1 MEELLDTIIE
11 EELKQETGNG
21 SFLEHQEKP
30 EEKSIKK
37 IIVPTTLAEIYSF
50 SSVCAN
56 CNNKNYTVHNK
67 DNFIMCSNCKH
78 ISNIDIETS
87 TRKDMSIT
95 NNTTTQTKKITHFNT
110 WIADLNGQTNTTIP
124 ENIIE
129 CIYRELV
136 SMSILDKSYD
146 ILCVKAINSETI
158 RYILKKNKYNKYYSY
173 IPFIITQL
181 LTKNKILETDENKEY
196 LESKKIDSQ
205 NNEEIINID
214 DEFISRTLFDIV
226 LKLYERNIR
235 IRDNNTRLSS
245 STFFIKKIMQLIGK
259 ESLAN
264 NIGNI
269 KNTIRRSEYETIWR
283 QLLDDMFIIEDASD

>member
-1 MEELLDTIIE
+1 
-11 EELKQETGNG
+11 
-21 SFLEHQEKP
+21 
-30 EEKSIKK
+30 
-37 IIVPTTLAEIYSF
+37 
-50 SSVCAN
+50 
-56 CNNKNYTVHNK
+56 
-67 DNFIMCSNCKH
+67 
-78 ISNIDIETS
+78 
-87 TRKDMSIT
+87 MSIT

-124 ENIIE
+124 DNIID

-146 ILCVKAINSETI
+146 ILCIKAINSETI

-196 LESKKIDSQ
+196 LDSKKIENDSSS
-205 NNEEIINID
+205 EELINID

-235 IRDNNTRLSS
+235 IRDNSTRLSS

-259 ESLAN
+259 KNLAD

-283 QLLDDMFIIEDASD
+283 QLLDDMFIIEDIND